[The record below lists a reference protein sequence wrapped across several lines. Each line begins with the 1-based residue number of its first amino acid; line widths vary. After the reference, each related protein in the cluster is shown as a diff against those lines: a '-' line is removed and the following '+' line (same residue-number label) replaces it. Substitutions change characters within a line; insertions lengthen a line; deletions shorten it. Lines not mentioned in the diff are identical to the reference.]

1 MRGSP
6 WRGGGLFSSFISFMG
21 FPHTPRLVCMDP
33 LGTYGALA
41 ITDAQAS
48 LCASWLDVLQPLVPR
63 PLAPDGSAGEAAR
76 PPHQALHLKE
86 ISWDHQ
92 KPATLIAGIL
102 FLVSLDELLQVF

>member
-1 MRGSP
+1 ME
-6 WRGGGLFSSFISFMG
+6 GGGLFSSFISFMG
-21 FPHTPRLVCMDP
+21 FPHTPRLV
-33 LGTYGALA
+33 GTYGALV

-63 PLAPDGSAGEAAR
+63 PPAPDGSAGEAAR